1 MSYYVKD
8 YMDKEFPTLE
18 IEASVVDAAKLLVT
32 KTKGYVIVLEKGK
45 PYGMVTE
52 FDLVT
57 KILAA
62 EKDPKRVE
70 LKQIASTPL
79 ITIDPDEDLLKAS
92 ELMHEKGIKR
102 LPVVKQGV
110 IYGVIT
116 ATNIAQRCGDYVNKS
131 VKDVLRWSFPII

>member
-18 IEASVVDAAKLLVT
+18 IEASVVDAAKLLVA
-32 KTKGYVIVLEKGK
+32 KNKGYVIVLDKGK

-52 FDLVT
+52 LDLVT

-62 EKDPKRVE
+62 EKDPKKVE
-70 LKQIASTPL
+70 LKKIASTPL

-92 ELMHEKGIKR
+92 EIMQEKGIKR
-102 LPVVKQGV
+102 VPVVKQGV

>member
-18 IEASVVDAAKLLVT
+18 IEASVVDAAKLLVA
-32 KTKGYVIVLEKGK
+32 KNKGYVIVLEKGK

>member
-18 IEASVVDAAKLLVT
+18 IEASVIDAAKLLVA
-32 KTKGYVIVLEKGK
+32 KNKGYVIVLEKGK